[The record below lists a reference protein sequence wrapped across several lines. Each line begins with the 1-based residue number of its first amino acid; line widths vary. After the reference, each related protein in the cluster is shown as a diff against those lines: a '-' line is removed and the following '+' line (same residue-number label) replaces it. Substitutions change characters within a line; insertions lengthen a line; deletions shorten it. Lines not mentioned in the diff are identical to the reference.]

1 MTVAPPILT
10 GTPGSFARSVFHQ
23 RHPKLV
29 EQVVAAHPY
38 GSNEQAALHQLLGES
53 THGVIDRLPESAAG
67 WEQWSEWGRGIW
79 GRTWAGTPFLWAES
93 FFYKRLLEAVG
104 YFRAGVWHGIDP
116 FEPTKTA
123 ELSSAAVSDELAA
136 LDDLER
142 LDEETRRN
150 SLLVSA
156 LWGNQADLGFRL
168 TTDTQTRSSSLLV
181 DDSAAL
187 WTILEDSV
195 AATVCIIAD
204 NAGRELLPDLVLV
217 DHLLTNQL
225 AEHVVLYVKPHPYY
239 VSDATMTDVLAA
251 LRRLRAAPEVQA
263 HKIGLRLWQAMS
275 KDRLIV
281 RTHQFFCAP
290 LSFHDM
296 PDDLRAELA
305 TATITLLKGDLNYR
319 RLVGDRKWAPTTP
332 FGDLVD
338 YFPSPAAVLRAL
350 KSDVIVGLASEDID
364 TLDCADSRWRTNGEH
379 AVIQLDQHP
388 R

>member
-10 GTPGSFARSVFHQ
+10 GTPGSFAHGVFHH
-23 RHPKLV
+23 RHPKLI
-29 EQVVAAHPY
+29 EQVLAAHPY
-38 GSNEQAALHQLLGES
+38 GSNEQAALHQLLDES
-53 THGVIDRLPESAAG
+53 THGVIDHLPESAAD
-67 WEQWSEWGRGIW
+67 WEQWSDWGRGIW
-79 GRTWAGTPFLWAES
+79 GRTWADTPFLWAES

-123 ELSSAAVSDELAA
+123 ELSSTTVSDELAA
-136 LDDLER
+136 LDDLPR
-142 LDEETRRN
+142 LDEENRRN
-150 SLLVSA
+150 SLLLSA

-168 TTDTQTRSSSLLV
+168 TTETRHRSSKLLV

-187 WTILEDSV
+187 WTLMDNAA
-195 AATVCIIAD
+195 AATVCVIAD

-217 DHLLTNQL
+217 DYLLTNQL

-251 LRRLRAAPEVQA
+251 LRRLRAASEVQA
-263 HKIGLRLWQAMS
+263 HTIGLRLWQALS

-281 RTHQFFCAP
+281 RTHKFFCAP
-290 LSFHDM
+290 LPFHAM

-305 TATITLLKGDLNYR
+305 TATITILKGDLNYR
-319 RLVGDRKWAPTTP
+319 RLVGDRKWAPTTS
-332 FGDLVD
+332 FRDLVD

-350 KSDVIVGLASEDID
+350 KSDVIVGLASEDVEA
-364 TLDCADSRWRTNGEH
+364 LDGTDIGWRTNGEH
-379 AVIQLDQHP
+379 AVIQLDQ
-388 R
+388 RLQ